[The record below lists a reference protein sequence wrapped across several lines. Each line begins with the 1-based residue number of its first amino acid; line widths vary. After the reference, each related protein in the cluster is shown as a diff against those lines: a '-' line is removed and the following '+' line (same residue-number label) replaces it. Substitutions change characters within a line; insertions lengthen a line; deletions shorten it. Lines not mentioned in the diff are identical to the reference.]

1 MRYASRCDL
10 PTLSFPHSDLQ
21 CTWTSEEDSR
31 RPATKQ
37 YVESL
42 KHTNTLLRDRV
53 TALEGLLQQSGI
65 QYEQFSAPV
74 AINAPTSSPYIS
86 VPSLGGPY
94 GTNNG
99 GHSPT
104 GSSTDLPGD
113 SSILL
118 APEDNSDVD
127 SVAESLS
134 NAAARIV
141 VSFSIEKSSFHML
154 IRCYLARRVWSN

>member
-1 MRYASRCDL
+1 MRYASGRD
-10 PTLSFPHSDLQ
+10 FPAFSCTDFDLQ

-42 KHTNTLLRDRV
+42 KHTNTLLKDRV
-53 TALEGLLQQSGI
+53 TVLEGLLQQAGI
-65 QYEQFSAPV
+65 QYEQFTPPISLG
-74 AINAPTSSPYIS
+74 APTSSGPYIS
-86 VPSLGGPY
+86 VPNLGGPY
-94 GTNNG
+94 STNSG
-99 GHSPT
+99 GPSPA
-104 GSSTDLPGD
+104 GSSIDLPGD

-118 APEDNSDVD
+118 APDDNSDAE

-141 VSFSIEKSSFHML
+141 VSFSIEKSSLHEL
-154 IRCYLARRVWSN
+154 I